1 MSKKHR
7 LADLQMAIM
16 QVLWDK
22 GEATVA
28 QVREALAPDRELAYT
43 TVGTMLTK
51 MELNGQVA
59 HRVEARVNI
68 YKPAIKPDQVKRR
81 MLTDLADRLFAGDVT
96 DLVCCLLD
104 GIDVSPDDLAELK
117 RLIRRKEQELGESS
131 PRKN

>member
-16 QVLWDK
+16 QVLWEK

-28 QVREALAPDRELAYT
+28 QVRESLLPSRELAYT

-51 MELNGQVA
+51 MEQKGQLT
-59 HRVEARVNI
+59 HRVDARVNV

-104 GIDVSPDDLAELK
+104 GVDVSSDDLAELK
-117 RLIRRKEQELGESS
+117 KLIRRKEQELGDAS
-131 PRKN
+131 KK

>member
-1 MSKKHR
+1 MISKKHR

-16 QVLWDK
+16 QVLWEK

-28 QVREALAPDRELAYT
+28 QVRESLLPDRELAYT
-43 TVGTMLTK
+43 TVGTMLSK
-51 MELNGQVA
+51 MELKGQLT
-59 HRVEARVNI
+59 HRVAARVNI

-104 GIDVSPDDLAELK
+104 GVDVSSDDLAELK
-117 RLIRRKEQELGESS
+117 KLIRRKEQELA
-131 PRKN
+131 KD

>member
-1 MSKKHR
+1 MSRKHH

-16 QVLWDK
+16 RVLWDR

-28 QVREALAPDRELAYT
+28 QVRESLAPERELAYT

-51 MELNGQVA
+51 MEQKGQVT
-59 HRVEARVNI
+59 HRVEARVNV
-68 YKPAIKPDQVKRR
+68 YRPSIKPDQVKRR

-104 GIDVSPDDLAELK
+104 GVDVSPDDLTELK
-117 RLIRRKEQELGESS
+117 RLIRRKEQELGKGGGTS
-131 PRKN
+131 R